1 LTGEAVALAFSRRNR
16 QPQEGMGRMTEA
28 GSERS
33 HSPGLNQRSQVRM
46 TATEVEDFLQQ
57 QRSLSL
63 ATLNPDGSIHLVAM
77 YYTWFE
83 GAVTFTSKARAQKIL
98 NLRRNPT
105 ITVMSEAG
113 DSYFELRGVQIQ
125 GRAEIIDDPDRMLEV
140 GRVRYERE
148 NGPYTPEA
156 REGIQLRMRKRV
168 AVKVHPVKIVSWDH
182 RKL

>member
-1 LTGEAVALAFSRRNR
+1 
-16 QPQEGMGRMTEA
+16 
-28 GSERS
+28 
-33 HSPGLNQRSQVRM
+33 M
-46 TATEVEDFLQQ
+46 TAAEVENFLQE

-77 YYTWFE
+77 YYLLFE

-125 GRAEIIDDPDRMLEV
+125 GRAEIIDDPDRLFEV
-140 GRVRYERE
+140 GRLRYERD
-148 NGPYTPEA
+148 NGAYTPEA
-156 REGIQLRMRKRV
+156 RDKIQLAARKRV